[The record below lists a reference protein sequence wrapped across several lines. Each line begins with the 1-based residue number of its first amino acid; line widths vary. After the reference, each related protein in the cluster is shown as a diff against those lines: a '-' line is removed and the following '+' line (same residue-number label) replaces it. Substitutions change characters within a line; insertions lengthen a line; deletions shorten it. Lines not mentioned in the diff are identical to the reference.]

1 MDEKESGL
9 AQLNNLMI
17 QQLLEQKEQ
26 LDNDHSMKVV
36 KMEQEQDAQTRSH
49 EIEMKGLQ
57 EKVKMLNE
65 NLDDSEKDFER
76 KLEQQRQTSENLYGG
91 AIDALKNENKKVKKE
106 NERVLRQQAQKQRQ
120 ELEDLDDKMKKILTN
135 ERETHK
141 LKIKELDFERE
152 KEKEELTKKLDEL
165 KKELEDL
172 SRDSTQKLKEKELE
186 NLTKMANLE
195 KDLTLKMEEEKN
207 RKLKGMQDEY
217 EMKLERKKQEN
228 EFQVRNLEFQL
239 ESGQDRLRR
248 TIDRNHDLGR
258 RKK

>member
-1 MDEKESGL
+1 M
-9 AQLNNLMI
+9 
-17 QQLLEQKEQ
+17 
-26 LDNDHSMKVV
+26 
-36 KMEQEQDAQTRSH
+36 
-49 EIEMKGLQ
+49 
-57 EKVKMLNE
+57 
-65 NLDDSEKDFER
+65 
-76 KLEQQRQTSENLYGG
+76 
-91 AIDALKNENKKVKKE
+91 
-106 NERVLRQQAQKQRQ
+106 
-120 ELEDLDDKMKKILTN
+120 
-135 ERETHK
+135 
-141 LKIKELDFERE
+141 
-152 KEKEELTKKLDEL
+152 

-248 TIDRNHDLGR
+248 TIDRNHDLGK